1 MNPVHN
7 DRLMGQL
14 SELVKLKRYKVHE
27 KLVNH
32 PELYPGQPPLLFQLE
47 REDGQSQKKL
57 AEQLQRSPAT
67 VTVMLKRM
75 ETSGYVRREA
85 DPKDLRSLRVYLTD
99 QGRSA
104 LQELRI
110 VIQELEQQAQKDFTP
125 EESEIMSALAQRML
139 QNLRDFLLWTL
150 KRFLT
155 PYKSAAIIAPLLMV
169 LEVTM
174 DLLQP
179 KLMSSIVD
187 DGVLSG
193 NLSHIV
199 TTGLIMLLVA
209 LIGWVG
215 GAGCTLYSSKA
226 AVGYGTDLRQELFD
240 HIQTFSF
247 RNLDTF
253 QEGSLITRL
262 TSDITQMQTF
272 VQMLLRMFIRSPM
285 LIIGSIIMAFTISVK
300 LALILIAT
308 VPVLFIILFI
318 LIKASYPLFASVQSK
333 LDQVNAVLQE
343 NLAGIRVVKAFAR
356 ARLEKKRFK
365 QSNEDYTS
373 TALKAWRIVTLN
385 APVLSLM
392 LNATIVAVLW
402 FGGFQ
407 VVGGDIAAGDLI
419 AFINYV
425 TVVLSSLTSIG
436 MMMMS
441 FSRAKVSAARI
452 NEVLHTQPDIQS
464 GSDNSRIVQSLP
476 STRDHQRSSQPSPVV
491 SRTAGQVEF
500 RDVSFRYDGDHALSG
515 INLIARP
522 GEKVALIG
530 STGSGKTSL
539 VQLIPRLYDASQG
552 EVLVNGV
559 NVRNWD
565 LQDLRSRVSIVL
577 QESIL
582 FSGSI
587 RDNICFGRP
596 GATDAELRAA
606 AQAAA
611 ADDFIMKLKDGY
623 DTELGQRGVNLSG
636 GQKQRISIARALLMR
651 PEVLILD
658 DSTSAVDLRTEAS
671 IQKALQS
678 LMKDSTTFLIAQ
690 RISSVKDADCI
701 YVIDEGQIVASGTHD
716 DLMAHS
722 SHYQSIYYSQQRK
735 EDVQFG

>member
-1 MNPVHN
+1 M
-7 DRLMGQL
+7 
-14 SELVKLKRYKVHE
+14 
-27 KLVNH
+27 
-32 PELYPGQPPLLFQLE
+32 
-47 REDGQSQKKL
+47 
-57 AEQLQRSPAT
+57 
-67 VTVMLKRM
+67 
-75 ETSGYVRREA
+75 
-85 DPKDLRSLRVYLTD
+85 
-99 QGRSA
+99 
-104 LQELRI
+104 
-110 VIQELEQQAQKDFTP
+110 
-125 EESEIMSALAQRML
+125 
-139 QNLRDFLLWTL
+139 WTL

-155 PYKSAAIIAPLLMV
+155 PYKSAAIVAPLLMV

-187 DGVLSG
+187 DGVLAG
-193 NLSHIV
+193 NLPHII

-373 TALKAWRIVTLN
+373 TAVKAWRIVTLN

-464 GSDNSRIVQSLP
+464 GTDNSGNVQSSP
-476 STRDHQRSSQPSPVV
+476 STRDQSRKQTSSLPSH
-491 SRTAGQVEF
+491 TGGQVEF
-500 RDVSFRYDGDHALSG
+500 RDVSFRYDGDHALTD
-515 INLIARP
+515 INLKARP

-559 NVRNWD
+559 NVRHWD

-690 RISSVKDADCI
+690 RISSVKDSDCI
-701 YVIDEGQIVASGTHD
+701 YVIDEGQIVARGTHD

-722 SHYQSIYYSQQRK
+722 AHYQAIYFSQQRK

>member
-1 MNPVHN
+1 
-7 DRLMGQL
+7 
-14 SELVKLKRYKVHE
+14 
-27 KLVNH
+27 
-32 PELYPGQPPLLFQLE
+32 
-47 REDGQSQKKL
+47 
-57 AEQLQRSPAT
+57 
-67 VTVMLKRM
+67 
-75 ETSGYVRREA
+75 
-85 DPKDLRSLRVYLTD
+85 
-99 QGRSA
+99 
-104 LQELRI
+104 
-110 VIQELEQQAQKDFTP
+110 
-125 EESEIMSALAQRML
+125 
-139 QNLRDFLLWTL
+139 
-150 KRFLT
+150 
-155 PYKSAAIIAPLLMV
+155 
-169 LEVTM
+169 M

-179 KLMSSIVD
+179 KMMSSIVD
-187 DGVLSG
+187 DGVLAG
-193 NLSHIV
+193 DLPHIV
-199 TTGLIMLLVA
+199 RTGLFMLLFA

-215 GAGCTLYSSKA
+215 GAGCTLFSSKA
-226 AVGYGTDLRQELFD
+226 SVGYGTDLRQELFD

-285 LIIGSIIMAFTISVK
+285 LIIGSIIMAFTISIK
-300 LALILIAT
+300 LALILMMT
-308 VPVLFIILFI
+308 VPVLFVILYI
-318 LIKASYPLFASVQSK
+318 LISASYPLFASVQNK

-356 ARLEKKRFK
+356 AGTEKKRFN
-365 QSNEDYTS
+365 QSNEDYTG
-373 TALKAWRIVTLN
+373 TAVKAWRIVTLN

-441 FSRAKVSAARI
+441 YSRAKVSAARI
-452 NEVLHTQPDIQS
+452 NEVLHTEPDIKS
-464 GSDNSRIVQSLP
+464 GHEAESENAVPNQTIQVGSNAASRANRRP
-476 STRDHQRSSQPSPVV
+476 
-491 SRTAGQVEF
+491 GEVEF
-500 RDVSFRYDGDHALSG
+500 RDVSFRYDGEDALTG
-515 INLIARP
+515 VTLTARA
-522 GEKVALIG
+522 GEKVALLG

-539 VQLIPRLYDASQG
+539 VQLIPRLYDASIG
-552 EVLVNGV
+552 EVLVGGV

-565 LQDLRSRVSIVL
+565 LQLLRSRVSIVL

-587 RDNICFGRP
+587 RDNIGFGRP
-596 GATDAELRAA
+596 DATEAEIRAA

-611 ADDFIMKLKDGY
+611 ADEFIMNLKDGY

-651 PEVLILD
+651 PDVLILD

-671 IQKALQS
+671 IQRALHS
-678 LMKDSTTFLIAQ
+678 LMKESTTFLIAQ

-701 YVIDEGQIVASGTHD
+701 YVLDEGRIVASGTHD
-716 DLMAHS
+716 ELMANS
-722 SHYQSIYYSQQRK
+722 IHYQSIYDSQQRK

>member
-1 MNPVHN
+1 
-7 DRLMGQL
+7 
-14 SELVKLKRYKVHE
+14 
-27 KLVNH
+27 
-32 PELYPGQPPLLFQLE
+32 
-47 REDGQSQKKL
+47 
-57 AEQLQRSPAT
+57 
-67 VTVMLKRM
+67 
-75 ETSGYVRREA
+75 
-85 DPKDLRSLRVYLTD
+85 
-99 QGRSA
+99 
-104 LQELRI
+104 
-110 VIQELEQQAQKDFTP
+110 
-125 EESEIMSALAQRML
+125 
-139 QNLRDFLLWTL
+139 
-150 KRFLT
+150 
-155 PYKSAAIIAPLLMV
+155 
-169 LEVTM
+169 
-174 DLLQP
+174 
-179 KLMSSIVD
+179 
-187 DGVLSG
+187 
-193 NLSHIV
+193 
-199 TTGLIMLLVA
+199 
-209 LIGWVG
+209 
-215 GAGCTLYSSKA
+215 
-226 AVGYGTDLRQELFD
+226 
-240 HIQTFSF
+240 
-247 RNLDTF
+247 
-253 QEGSLITRL
+253 
-262 TSDITQMQTF
+262 
-272 VQMLLRMFIRSPM
+272 
-285 LIIGSIIMAFTISVK
+285 
-300 LALILIAT
+300 
-308 VPVLFIILFI
+308 
-318 LIKASYPLFASVQSK
+318 
-333 LDQVNAVLQE
+333 
-343 NLAGIRVVKAFAR
+343 
-356 ARLEKKRFK
+356 
-365 QSNEDYTS
+365 
-373 TALKAWRIVTLN
+373 
-385 APVLSLM
+385 M

-464 GSDNSRIVQSLP
+464 GTDNSGNVQSPP
-476 STRDHQRSSQPSPVV
+476 STRNQSRYLTSFLPSH
-491 SRTAGQVEF
+491 TGGQVEF
-500 RDVSFRYDGDHALSG
+500 RDVSFRYDGDHALTG
-515 INLIARP
+515 INLKARP

-678 LMKDSTTFLIAQ
+678 LMKDSTTF
-690 RISSVKDADCI
+690 
-701 YVIDEGQIVASGTHD
+701 
-716 DLMAHS
+716 
-722 SHYQSIYYSQQRK
+722 
-735 EDVQFG
+735 

>member
-1 MNPVHN
+1 M
-7 DRLMGQL
+7 
-14 SELVKLKRYKVHE
+14 
-27 KLVNH
+27 
-32 PELYPGQPPLLFQLE
+32 
-47 REDGQSQKKL
+47 
-57 AEQLQRSPAT
+57 
-67 VTVMLKRM
+67 
-75 ETSGYVRREA
+75 
-85 DPKDLRSLRVYLTD
+85 
-99 QGRSA
+99 
-104 LQELRI
+104 
-110 VIQELEQQAQKDFTP
+110 
-125 EESEIMSALAQRML
+125 
-139 QNLRDFLLWTL
+139 WTL

-155 PYKSAAIIAPLLMV
+155 PYKSAAILAPLLMV
-169 LEVTM
+169 LEVAM

-187 DGVLSG
+187 DGVLAG
-193 NLSHIV
+193 DLPHIV
-199 TTGLIMLLVA
+199 RTGLFMLLFA

-215 GAGCTLYSSKA
+215 GAGCTLFSSKA
-226 AVGYGTDLRQELFD
+226 SVGYGTDLRQELFD

-285 LIIGSIIMAFTISVK
+285 LIIGSIIMAFTISIK
-300 LALILIAT
+300 LALILMMT
-308 VPVLFIILFI
+308 VPVLFVILYI
-318 LIKASYPLFASVQSK
+318 LITASYPLFASVQNK

-343 NLAGIRVVKAFAR
+343 NLAGIRVVNAFAR
-356 ARLEKKRFK
+356 AGTEKKRFN
-365 QSNEDYTS
+365 QSNEDYTG
-373 TALKAWRIVTLN
+373 TAVKAWRIVTLN

-441 FSRAKVSAARI
+441 YSRAKVSAARI
-452 NEVLHTQPDIQS
+452 NEVLHTEPDIQS
-464 GSDNSRIVQSLP
+464 GQEAQSENALLNLATQVGSNPASRG
-476 STRDHQRSSQPSPVV
+476 TRRP
-491 SRTAGQVEF
+491 GEVEF
-500 RDVSFRYDGDHALSG
+500 RDVSFRYDGEDALTG
-515 INLIARP
+515 VNLTARA
-522 GEKVALIG
+522 GEKVALLG

-539 VQLIPRLYDASQG
+539 VQLIPRLYDASLG
-552 EVLVNGV
+552 EVLVGGV

-565 LQDLRSRVSIVL
+565 LQLLRSRVSIVL

-587 RDNICFGRP
+587 RDNISFGRP
-596 GATDAELRAA
+596 DATDAEIRAA

-611 ADDFIMKLKDGY
+611 ADEFIMNLKDGY

-651 PEVLILD
+651 PDVLILD

-671 IQKALQS
+671 IQRALHS

-701 YVIDEGQIVASGTHD
+701 YVLDEGRIVASGTHD
-716 DLMAHS
+716 ELMANS
-722 SHYQSIYYSQQRK
+722 THYQSIYDSQQRK

>member
-1 MNPVHN
+1 
-7 DRLMGQL
+7 
-14 SELVKLKRYKVHE
+14 
-27 KLVNH
+27 
-32 PELYPGQPPLLFQLE
+32 
-47 REDGQSQKKL
+47 
-57 AEQLQRSPAT
+57 
-67 VTVMLKRM
+67 
-75 ETSGYVRREA
+75 
-85 DPKDLRSLRVYLTD
+85 
-99 QGRSA
+99 
-104 LQELRI
+104 
-110 VIQELEQQAQKDFTP
+110 
-125 EESEIMSALAQRML
+125 
-139 QNLRDFLLWTL
+139 
-150 KRFLT
+150 
-155 PYKSAAIIAPLLMV
+155 
-169 LEVTM
+169 M

-187 DGVLSG
+187 DGVLAR
-193 NLSHIV
+193 NLPHIV

-373 TALKAWRIVTLN
+373 TAVKAWRIVTLN

-464 GSDNSRIVQSLP
+464 GTDNSGKVQSLSSIRDQNSYQSSPLP
-476 STRDHQRSSQPSPVV
+476 SHTG
-491 SRTAGQVEF
+491 GQVEF
-500 RDVSFRYDGDHALSG
+500 RDVSFRYDGEHALTG

-596 GATDAELRAA
+596 GATVAELRAA

-701 YVIDEGQIVASGTHD
+701 YVIDEGQIVARGTHD

>member
-1 MNPVHN
+1 M
-7 DRLMGQL
+7 
-14 SELVKLKRYKVHE
+14 
-27 KLVNH
+27 
-32 PELYPGQPPLLFQLE
+32 
-47 REDGQSQKKL
+47 
-57 AEQLQRSPAT
+57 
-67 VTVMLKRM
+67 
-75 ETSGYVRREA
+75 
-85 DPKDLRSLRVYLTD
+85 
-99 QGRSA
+99 
-104 LQELRI
+104 
-110 VIQELEQQAQKDFTP
+110 
-125 EESEIMSALAQRML
+125 
-139 QNLRDFLLWTL
+139 WTL

-155 PYKSAAIIAPLLMV
+155 PYKTAAILAPLLMV
-169 LEVTM
+169 LEVAM

-187 DGVLSG
+187 DGVLAG
-193 NLSHIV
+193 DLSHIV
-199 TTGLIMLLVA
+199 RTGLFMLLFA

-215 GAGCTLYSSKA
+215 GAGCTLFSSKA
-226 AVGYGTDLRQELFD
+226 SVGYGTDLRQELFD

-285 LIIGSIIMAFTISVK
+285 LIIGSIIMAFTISIK
-300 LALILIAT
+300 LALILLMT
-308 VPVLFIILFI
+308 VPVLFVILYI
-318 LIKASYPLFASVQSK
+318 LISASYPLFASVQNK
-333 LDQVNAVLQE
+333 LDKVNAVLQE
-343 NLAGIRVVKAFAR
+343 NLAGMRVVKAFAR
-356 ARLEKKRFK
+356 ASMEKKRFN
-365 QSNEDYTS
+365 QSNEDYTG
-373 TALKAWRIVTLN
+373 TAVKAWRIVTLN

-441 FSRAKVSAARI
+441 YSRAKVSAARI
-452 NEVLHTQPDIQS
+452 NEVLHTEPDIQS
-464 GSDNSRIVQSLP
+464 GKEILHEKVQLNQVDSIHP
-476 STRDHQRSSQPSPVV
+476 NPASMPANIT
-491 SRTAGQVEF
+491 GEVEF
-500 RDVSFRYDGDHALSG
+500 RDVYFRYDGEDALTG
-515 INLIARP
+515 ITLTARA
-522 GEKVALIG
+522 GEKVALLG

-539 VQLIPRLYDASQG
+539 VQLIPRLYDASLG

-565 LQDLRSRVSIVL
+565 LQLLRSRVSIVL

-587 RDNICFGRP
+587 RDNIGFGRP
-596 GATDAELRAA
+596 NATDAEIRAA

-611 ADDFIMKLKDGY
+611 ADEFIMNLKDGY

-671 IQKALQS
+671 IQKALHS

-701 YVIDEGQIVASGTHD
+701 YVLDEGKIVASGTHD
-716 DLMAHS
+716 ELMANS
-722 SHYQSIYYSQQRK
+722 THYQSIYYSQQRK

>member
-1 MNPVHN
+1 
-7 DRLMGQL
+7 
-14 SELVKLKRYKVHE
+14 
-27 KLVNH
+27 
-32 PELYPGQPPLLFQLE
+32 
-47 REDGQSQKKL
+47 
-57 AEQLQRSPAT
+57 
-67 VTVMLKRM
+67 
-75 ETSGYVRREA
+75 
-85 DPKDLRSLRVYLTD
+85 
-99 QGRSA
+99 
-104 LQELRI
+104 
-110 VIQELEQQAQKDFTP
+110 
-125 EESEIMSALAQRML
+125 
-139 QNLRDFLLWTL
+139 
-150 KRFLT
+150 
-155 PYKSAAIIAPLLMV
+155 
-169 LEVTM
+169 M

-187 DGVLSG
+187 DGVLAG
-193 NLSHIV
+193 NLSHII

-365 QSNEDYTS
+365 QSNEDYTT
-373 TALKAWRIVTLN
+373 TAVKAWRIVTLN

-464 GSDNSRIVQSLP
+464 GTDNSGNVQSP
-476 STRDHQRSSQPSPVV
+476 PTTRDQSQYQTSSLS
-491 SRTAGQVEF
+491 SRTDGQVEF
-500 RDVSFRYDGDHALSG
+500 RDVSFRYDGDHALTG

-611 ADDFIMKLKDGY
+611 ADDFIMKLEDGY

-636 GQKQRISIARALLMR
+636 GQKQRISIARALLMQ

-701 YVIDEGQIVASGTHD
+701 YVIDEGQIVARGTHD

-722 SHYQSIYYSQQRK
+722 SHYQAIYYSQQRK

>member
-1 MNPVHN
+1 M
-7 DRLMGQL
+7 
-14 SELVKLKRYKVHE
+14 
-27 KLVNH
+27 
-32 PELYPGQPPLLFQLE
+32 
-47 REDGQSQKKL
+47 
-57 AEQLQRSPAT
+57 
-67 VTVMLKRM
+67 
-75 ETSGYVRREA
+75 
-85 DPKDLRSLRVYLTD
+85 
-99 QGRSA
+99 
-104 LQELRI
+104 
-110 VIQELEQQAQKDFTP
+110 
-125 EESEIMSALAQRML
+125 
-139 QNLRDFLLWTL
+139 WTL

-155 PYKSAAIIAPLLMV
+155 PYKSAAILAPLLMV
-169 LEVTM
+169 LEVAM

-187 DGVLSG
+187 DGVLAG
-193 NLSHIV
+193 DLPHIV
-199 TTGLIMLLVA
+199 RTGLFMLLFA

-215 GAGCTLYSSKA
+215 GAGCTLFSSKA
-226 AVGYGTDLRQELFD
+226 SVGYGTDLRQELFD

-285 LIIGSIIMAFTISVK
+285 LIIGSIIMAFTISIK
-300 LALILIAT
+300 LALILMMT
-308 VPVLFIILFI
+308 VPVLFVILYI
-318 LIKASYPLFASVQSK
+318 LISASYPLFASVQNK

-356 ARLEKKRFK
+356 AGTEKKRFN
-365 QSNEDYTS
+365 QSNEDYTG
-373 TALKAWRIVTLN
+373 TAVKAWRIVTLN

-441 FSRAKVSAARI
+441 YSRAKVSAARI
-452 NEVLHTQPDIQS
+452 NEVLHTEPDIQS
-464 GSDNSRIVQSLP
+464 GHEAHRENALQNQAIQVGSNPASRV
-476 STRDHQRSSQPSPVV
+476 TRRP
-491 SRTAGQVEF
+491 GEVEF
-500 RDVSFRYDGDHALSG
+500 RDVSFRYDGEDALTG
-515 INLIARP
+515 VNLTARA
-522 GEKVALIG
+522 GEKVALLG

-539 VQLIPRLYDASQG
+539 VQLIPRLYDASLG
-552 EVLVNGV
+552 EVLVGGV

-565 LQDLRSRVSIVL
+565 LQLLRSKVSIVL

-587 RDNICFGRP
+587 RDNIGFGRP
-596 GATDAELRAA
+596 DATDAEIRAA

-611 ADDFIMKLKDGY
+611 ADEFIMNLKDGY

-651 PEVLILD
+651 PDVLILD

-671 IQKALQS
+671 IQRALHS

-701 YVIDEGQIVASGTHD
+701 YVLDEGRIVASGTHD
-716 DLMAHS
+716 ELMANS
-722 SHYQSIYYSQQRK
+722 THYQSIYDSQQRK

>member
-1 MNPVHN
+1 
-7 DRLMGQL
+7 
-14 SELVKLKRYKVHE
+14 
-27 KLVNH
+27 
-32 PELYPGQPPLLFQLE
+32 
-47 REDGQSQKKL
+47 
-57 AEQLQRSPAT
+57 
-67 VTVMLKRM
+67 
-75 ETSGYVRREA
+75 
-85 DPKDLRSLRVYLTD
+85 
-99 QGRSA
+99 
-104 LQELRI
+104 
-110 VIQELEQQAQKDFTP
+110 
-125 EESEIMSALAQRML
+125 
-139 QNLRDFLLWTL
+139 
-150 KRFLT
+150 
-155 PYKSAAIIAPLLMV
+155 
-169 LEVTM
+169 M

-187 DGVLSG
+187 DGVLAG
-193 NLSHIV
+193 DLPHIV
-199 TTGLIMLLVA
+199 RTGLFMLLFA

-215 GAGCTLYSSKA
+215 GAGCTLFSSKA
-226 AVGYGTDLRQELFD
+226 SVGYGTDLRQELFD

-285 LIIGSIIMAFTISVK
+285 LIIGSIIMAFTISIK
-300 LALILIAT
+300 LALILMMT
-308 VPVLFIILFI
+308 VPVLFVILYI
-318 LIKASYPLFASVQSK
+318 LISASYPLFASVQNK

-356 ARLEKKRFK
+356 AGTEKKRFN
-365 QSNEDYTS
+365 QSNEDYTG
-373 TALKAWRIVTLN
+373 TAVKAWRIVTLN

-441 FSRAKVSAARI
+441 YSRAKVSAARI
-452 NEVLHTQPDIQS
+452 NEVLHTEPDIQS
-464 GSDNSRIVQSLP
+464 GHEAHRENALQNQAIQVGSNPASRV
-476 STRDHQRSSQPSPVV
+476 TRRP
-491 SRTAGQVEF
+491 GEVEF
-500 RDVSFRYDGDHALSG
+500 RDVSFRYDGEDALTG
-515 INLIARP
+515 VNLTARA
-522 GEKVALIG
+522 GEKVALLG

-539 VQLIPRLYDASQG
+539 VQLIPRLYDASVG
-552 EVLVNGV
+552 EVLVGGV

-565 LQDLRSRVSIVL
+565 LQLLRSKVSIVL

-587 RDNICFGRP
+587 RDNIGFGRP
-596 GATDAELRAA
+596 DATDAEIRAA

-611 ADDFIMKLKDGY
+611 ADEFITNLKDGY

-651 PEVLILD
+651 PDVLILD

-671 IQKALQS
+671 IQRALHS

-701 YVIDEGQIVASGTHD
+701 YVLDEGRIVASGTHD
-716 DLMAHS
+716 ELMANS
-722 SHYQSIYYSQQRK
+722 THYQSIYDSQQRK

>member
-1 MNPVHN
+1 M
-7 DRLMGQL
+7 
-14 SELVKLKRYKVHE
+14 
-27 KLVNH
+27 
-32 PELYPGQPPLLFQLE
+32 
-47 REDGQSQKKL
+47 
-57 AEQLQRSPAT
+57 
-67 VTVMLKRM
+67 
-75 ETSGYVRREA
+75 
-85 DPKDLRSLRVYLTD
+85 
-99 QGRSA
+99 
-104 LQELRI
+104 
-110 VIQELEQQAQKDFTP
+110 
-125 EESEIMSALAQRML
+125 
-139 QNLRDFLLWTL
+139 WTL

-187 DGVLSG
+187 DGVLAG

-285 LIIGSIIMAFTISVK
+285 LIIGSIIMAFTISVN

-476 STRDHQRSSQPSPVV
+476 STRDHQRSSRPSPVV

-701 YVIDEGQIVASGTHD
+701 YVIDEGQIVARGTHD

>member
-1 MNPVHN
+1 
-7 DRLMGQL
+7 
-14 SELVKLKRYKVHE
+14 
-27 KLVNH
+27 
-32 PELYPGQPPLLFQLE
+32 
-47 REDGQSQKKL
+47 
-57 AEQLQRSPAT
+57 
-67 VTVMLKRM
+67 
-75 ETSGYVRREA
+75 
-85 DPKDLRSLRVYLTD
+85 
-99 QGRSA
+99 
-104 LQELRI
+104 
-110 VIQELEQQAQKDFTP
+110 
-125 EESEIMSALAQRML
+125 
-139 QNLRDFLLWTL
+139 
-150 KRFLT
+150 
-155 PYKSAAIIAPLLMV
+155 
-169 LEVTM
+169 M

-187 DGVLSG
+187 DGVLAG
-193 NLSHIV
+193 NLPHIV

-272 VQMLLRMFIRSPM
+272 VQMLLRIFIRSPM

-365 QSNEDYTS
+365 QSNEEYTT
-373 TALKAWRIVTLN
+373 TAVKAWRIVTLN

-436 MMMMS
+436 MMMMG

-452 NEVLHTQPDIQS
+452 NEVLHTQPGIQS
-464 GSDNSRIVQSLP
+464 GTGNSGNVQSP
-476 STRDHQRSSQPSPVV
+476 PTTCDQNSYQPSPLP
-491 SRTAGQVEF
+491 SRASGQVEF
-500 RDVSFRYDGDHALSG
+500 RDVSFRYDGDHTLTG
-515 INLIARP
+515 INLMARP

-539 VQLIPRLYDASQG
+539 VQLIPRLYDASDG

-559 NVRNWD
+559 NVRHWD

-587 RDNICFGRP
+587 RDNICFGRT

-701 YVIDEGQIVASGTHD
+701 YVIDEGQIVARGTHD

-722 SHYQSIYYSQQRK
+722 SHYQAIYYSQQRK

>member
-1 MNPVHN
+1 M
-7 DRLMGQL
+7 
-14 SELVKLKRYKVHE
+14 
-27 KLVNH
+27 
-32 PELYPGQPPLLFQLE
+32 
-47 REDGQSQKKL
+47 
-57 AEQLQRSPAT
+57 
-67 VTVMLKRM
+67 
-75 ETSGYVRREA
+75 
-85 DPKDLRSLRVYLTD
+85 
-99 QGRSA
+99 
-104 LQELRI
+104 
-110 VIQELEQQAQKDFTP
+110 
-125 EESEIMSALAQRML
+125 
-139 QNLRDFLLWTL
+139 WTL

-155 PYKSAAIIAPLLMV
+155 PYKSAAIVAPLLMV

-187 DGVLSG
+187 DGVLAG
-193 NLSHIV
+193 NLPHIV

-365 QSNEDYTS
+365 QSNEDYTT
-373 TALKAWRIVTLN
+373 TAVKAWRIVTLN

-464 GSDNSRIVQSLP
+464 GTDNSGNVQSLP
-476 STRDHQRSSQPSPVV
+476 STRDQSLYQPSSLS
-491 SRTAGQVEF
+491 SRTGGQVEF
-500 RDVSFRYDGDHALSG
+500 RDVSFRYDGDHALTG
-515 INLIARP
+515 INLKARP

-559 NVRNWD
+559 NVRHWD

-596 GATDAELRAA
+596 GATNAELRAA

-678 LMKDSTTFLIAQ
+678 LMKDSTTF
-690 RISSVKDADCI
+690 
-701 YVIDEGQIVASGTHD
+701 
-716 DLMAHS
+716 
-722 SHYQSIYYSQQRK
+722 
-735 EDVQFG
+735 

>member
-1 MNPVHN
+1 
-7 DRLMGQL
+7 
-14 SELVKLKRYKVHE
+14 
-27 KLVNH
+27 
-32 PELYPGQPPLLFQLE
+32 
-47 REDGQSQKKL
+47 
-57 AEQLQRSPAT
+57 
-67 VTVMLKRM
+67 
-75 ETSGYVRREA
+75 
-85 DPKDLRSLRVYLTD
+85 
-99 QGRSA
+99 
-104 LQELRI
+104 
-110 VIQELEQQAQKDFTP
+110 
-125 EESEIMSALAQRML
+125 
-139 QNLRDFLLWTL
+139 
-150 KRFLT
+150 
-155 PYKSAAIIAPLLMV
+155 
-169 LEVTM
+169 M

-187 DGVLSG
+187 DGVLAG

-199 TTGLIMLLVA
+199 TTGLFMLLFA

-215 GAGCTLYSSKA
+215 GAGCTLFSSKA

-240 HIQTFSF
+240 HIQKFSF

-300 LALILIAT
+300 LALILMLS
-308 VPVLFIILFI
+308 VPILFIILYI
-318 LIKASYPLFASVQSK
+318 LISASYPLFASVQNK
-333 LDQVNAVLQE
+333 LDKVNAVLQE

-356 ARLEKKRFK
+356 ARQEKKRF
-365 QSNEDYTS
+365 QQANGDYTH
-373 TALKAWRIVTLN
+373 TAVKAWRIVSLN

-464 GSDNSRIVQSLP
+464 GREVSGIK
-476 STRDHQRSSQPSPVV
+476 QPSQDV
-491 SRTAGQVEF
+491 SKHLPIHWSSSTAGQVEF
-500 RDVSFRYDGDHALSG
+500 RDVYFRYDGEHTLSG
-515 INLIARP
+515 ITLTARP
-522 GEKVALIG
+522 GEKVALLG

-559 NVRNWD
+559 NVRHWD

-587 RDNICFGRP
+587 RDNLCFGRP
-596 GATDAELRAA
+596 DATEAELRAA

-611 ADDFIMKLKDGY
+611 ADDFIMNLKDGY

-636 GQKQRISIARALLMR
+636 GQKQRISIARALLMQ

-671 IQKALQS
+671 IQKALHS

-701 YVIDEGQIVASGTHD
+701 YVLDEGEIVASGTHEH
-716 DLMAHS
+716 LMAHS

>member
-1 MNPVHN
+1 M
-7 DRLMGQL
+7 
-14 SELVKLKRYKVHE
+14 
-27 KLVNH
+27 
-32 PELYPGQPPLLFQLE
+32 
-47 REDGQSQKKL
+47 
-57 AEQLQRSPAT
+57 
-67 VTVMLKRM
+67 
-75 ETSGYVRREA
+75 
-85 DPKDLRSLRVYLTD
+85 
-99 QGRSA
+99 
-104 LQELRI
+104 
-110 VIQELEQQAQKDFTP
+110 
-125 EESEIMSALAQRML
+125 
-139 QNLRDFLLWTL
+139 WTL

-155 PYKSAAIIAPLLMV
+155 PYKSAAILAPLLMV
-169 LEVTM
+169 LEVAM

-187 DGVLSG
+187 DGVLAG
-193 NLSHIV
+193 DLPHIV
-199 TTGLIMLLVA
+199 RTGLFMLLFA
-209 LIGWVG
+209 LIGWIG
-215 GAGCTLYSSKA
+215 GAGCTLFSSKA
-226 AVGYGTDLRQELFD
+226 SVGYGTDLRQELFD

-285 LIIGSIIMAFTISVK
+285 LIIGSIIMAFTISIK
-300 LALILIAT
+300 LALILMMT
-308 VPVLFIILFI
+308 VPVLFVILYI
-318 LIKASYPLFASVQSK
+318 LISASYPLFASVQNK

-356 ARLEKKRFK
+356 AGTEKKRFN
-365 QSNEDYTS
+365 QSNEDYTG
-373 TALKAWRIVTLN
+373 TAVKAWRIVTLN

-441 FSRAKVSAARI
+441 YSRAKVSAARI
-452 NEVLHTQPDIQS
+452 NEVLHTEPDIQS
-464 GSDNSRIVQSLP
+464 GHEAQRGNALPYQAIQVGSNPASRATGRP
-476 STRDHQRSSQPSPVV
+476 
-491 SRTAGQVEF
+491 GEVEF
-500 RDVSFRYDGDHALSG
+500 RDVSFRYNGEDALTG
-515 INLIARP
+515 VNLTARA
-522 GEKVALIG
+522 GEKVALLG

-539 VQLIPRLYDASQG
+539 VQLIPRLYDASLG
-552 EVLVNGV
+552 EVLVGGV

-565 LQDLRSRVSIVL
+565 LQLLRSRVSIVL

-587 RDNICFGRP
+587 RDNIGFGRP
-596 GATDAELRAA
+596 DATDAEIRAA
-606 AQAAA
+606 ARAAA
-611 ADDFIMKLKDGY
+611 ADEFIMNLKDGY

-651 PEVLILD
+651 PDVLILD

-671 IQKALQS
+671 IQRALHS

-701 YVIDEGQIVASGTHD
+701 YVLDEGRIVASGTHD
-716 DLMAHS
+716 ELMANS
-722 SHYQSIYYSQQRK
+722 THYQSIYDSQQRK

>member
-1 MNPVHN
+1 M
-7 DRLMGQL
+7 
-14 SELVKLKRYKVHE
+14 
-27 KLVNH
+27 
-32 PELYPGQPPLLFQLE
+32 
-47 REDGQSQKKL
+47 
-57 AEQLQRSPAT
+57 
-67 VTVMLKRM
+67 
-75 ETSGYVRREA
+75 
-85 DPKDLRSLRVYLTD
+85 
-99 QGRSA
+99 
-104 LQELRI
+104 
-110 VIQELEQQAQKDFTP
+110 
-125 EESEIMSALAQRML
+125 
-139 QNLRDFLLWTL
+139 WTL

-155 PYKSAAIIAPLLMV
+155 PYKSAAILAPLLMV
-169 LEVTM
+169 LEVAM

-187 DGVLSG
+187 DGVLAG

-199 TTGLIMLLVA
+199 TTGLFMLLFA

-215 GAGCTLYSSKA
+215 GAGCTLFSSKA
-226 AVGYGTDLRQELFD
+226 AVGYGTDLRQELFG
-240 HIQTFSF
+240 HIQKFSF

-300 LALILIAT
+300 LALILMLS
-308 VPVLFIILFI
+308 VPILFIILYI
-318 LIKASYPLFASVQSK
+318 LISASYPLFASVQNK
-333 LDQVNAVLQE
+333 LDKVNAVLQE

-356 ARLEKKRFK
+356 ARQEKKRF
-365 QSNEDYTS
+365 QQANGDYTH
-373 TALKAWRIVTLN
+373 TAVKAWRIVSLN

-464 GSDNSRIVQSLP
+464 GHEVSGIK
-476 STRDHQRSSQPSPVV
+476 QPSQDV
-491 SRTAGQVEF
+491 SKHLPIHWLSSTAGQVEF
-500 RDVSFRYDGDHALSG
+500 RDVYFRHDGEHTLSG
-515 INLIARP
+515 ITLTARP
-522 GEKVALIG
+522 GEKVALLG

-596 GATDAELRAA
+596 DATEAELRAA

-636 GQKQRISIARALLMR
+636 GQKQRISIARALLMQ

-658 DSTSAVDLRTEAS
+658 DSTSAVDLRTETS
-671 IQKALQS
+671 IQKALHS

-701 YVIDEGQIVASGTHD
+701 YVLDEGEIVASGTHEH
-716 DLMAHS
+716 LMAHS

>member
-1 MNPVHN
+1 
-7 DRLMGQL
+7 
-14 SELVKLKRYKVHE
+14 
-27 KLVNH
+27 
-32 PELYPGQPPLLFQLE
+32 
-47 REDGQSQKKL
+47 
-57 AEQLQRSPAT
+57 
-67 VTVMLKRM
+67 
-75 ETSGYVRREA
+75 
-85 DPKDLRSLRVYLTD
+85 
-99 QGRSA
+99 
-104 LQELRI
+104 
-110 VIQELEQQAQKDFTP
+110 
-125 EESEIMSALAQRML
+125 
-139 QNLRDFLLWTL
+139 
-150 KRFLT
+150 
-155 PYKSAAIIAPLLMV
+155 
-169 LEVTM
+169 M

-187 DGVLSG
+187 DGVLAG

-285 LIIGSIIMAFTISVK
+285 LIIGSIIMAFTISLK

-365 QSNEDYTS
+365 QSNEDYTT
-373 TALKAWRIVTLN
+373 TAVKAWRIVTLN

-464 GSDNSRIVQSLP
+464 GSDNSRNVQSPP
-476 STRDHQRSSQPSPVV
+476 STRDHQNSYQPSPVV

-500 RDVSFRYDGDHALSG
+500 RDVAFRYDGDHALSG

-701 YVIDEGQIVASGTHD
+701 YVIDEGQIVARGTHD
-716 DLMAHS
+716 DLMTHS

>member
-1 MNPVHN
+1 
-7 DRLMGQL
+7 
-14 SELVKLKRYKVHE
+14 
-27 KLVNH
+27 
-32 PELYPGQPPLLFQLE
+32 
-47 REDGQSQKKL
+47 
-57 AEQLQRSPAT
+57 
-67 VTVMLKRM
+67 
-75 ETSGYVRREA
+75 
-85 DPKDLRSLRVYLTD
+85 
-99 QGRSA
+99 
-104 LQELRI
+104 
-110 VIQELEQQAQKDFTP
+110 
-125 EESEIMSALAQRML
+125 
-139 QNLRDFLLWTL
+139 
-150 KRFLT
+150 
-155 PYKSAAIIAPLLMV
+155 
-169 LEVTM
+169 M

-187 DGVLSG
+187 DGVLAG
-193 NLSHIV
+193 NLPHIV
-199 TTGLIMLLVA
+199 TIGLIMLLVA

-365 QSNEDYTS
+365 QSNEDYTT
-373 TALKAWRIVTLN
+373 TAVKAWRIVTLN

-441 FSRAKVSAARI
+441 FSRAKVSATRI

-464 GSDNSRIVQSLP
+464 GTDNSGNVQSSP
-476 STRDHQRSSQPSPVV
+476 STRDQSRNQTSSLPSH
-491 SRTAGQVEF
+491 TGGQVEF
-500 RDVSFRYDGDHALSG
+500 RDVSFRYDGDHALTD
-515 INLIARP
+515 INLKARP

-559 NVRNWD
+559 NVRHWD

-636 GQKQRISIARALLMR
+636 GQKQRISIARALIMR

-701 YVIDEGQIVASGTHD
+701 YVIDEGQIVARGTHD
-716 DLMAHS
+716 DLIAHS
-722 SHYQSIYYSQQRK
+722 SHYQAIYFSQQRK

>member
-1 MNPVHN
+1 M
-7 DRLMGQL
+7 
-14 SELVKLKRYKVHE
+14 
-27 KLVNH
+27 
-32 PELYPGQPPLLFQLE
+32 
-47 REDGQSQKKL
+47 
-57 AEQLQRSPAT
+57 
-67 VTVMLKRM
+67 
-75 ETSGYVRREA
+75 
-85 DPKDLRSLRVYLTD
+85 
-99 QGRSA
+99 
-104 LQELRI
+104 
-110 VIQELEQQAQKDFTP
+110 
-125 EESEIMSALAQRML
+125 
-139 QNLRDFLLWTL
+139 WTL

-187 DGVLSG
+187 DGVLAG
-193 NLSHIV
+193 NLSHII

-365 QSNEDYTS
+365 QSNEDYTT
-373 TALKAWRIVTLN
+373 TAVKAWRIVTLN

-464 GSDNSRIVQSLP
+464 GTDNSGNVQSP
-476 STRDHQRSSQPSPVV
+476 PTTRDQSQYQTSSLS
-491 SRTAGQVEF
+491 SRTDGQVEF
-500 RDVSFRYDGDHALSG
+500 RDVSFRYDGDHALTG
-515 INLIARP
+515 INLKARP

-559 NVRNWD
+559 NVRHWD

-636 GQKQRISIARALLMR
+636 GQKQRISIARALLMQ

-701 YVIDEGQIVASGTHD
+701 YVIDEGQIVARGTHD

-722 SHYQSIYYSQQRK
+722 SHYQAIYYSQQRK

>member
-1 MNPVHN
+1 
-7 DRLMGQL
+7 
-14 SELVKLKRYKVHE
+14 
-27 KLVNH
+27 
-32 PELYPGQPPLLFQLE
+32 
-47 REDGQSQKKL
+47 
-57 AEQLQRSPAT
+57 
-67 VTVMLKRM
+67 
-75 ETSGYVRREA
+75 
-85 DPKDLRSLRVYLTD
+85 
-99 QGRSA
+99 
-104 LQELRI
+104 
-110 VIQELEQQAQKDFTP
+110 
-125 EESEIMSALAQRML
+125 
-139 QNLRDFLLWTL
+139 
-150 KRFLT
+150 
-155 PYKSAAIIAPLLMV
+155 
-169 LEVTM
+169 M

-187 DGVLSG
+187 DGVLAG
-193 NLSHIV
+193 NLPHIA

-356 ARLEKKRFK
+356 ARMEKKRFK
-365 QSNEDYTS
+365 QSNEDYTT
-373 TALKAWRIVTLN
+373 TAVKAWRIVTLN

-464 GSDNSRIVQSLP
+464 GTDNSGNVQSSP
-476 STRDHQRSSQPSPVV
+476 STRDQSRYQTSSLS
-491 SRTAGQVEF
+491 SRTGGQVEF
-500 RDVSFRYDGDHALSG
+500 RDVSFRYDGDHALTG
-515 INLIARP
+515 INLRALP

-559 NVRNWD
+559 NVRHWD
-565 LQDLRSRVSIVL
+565 LHDLRSRVSIVL

-596 GATDAELRAA
+596 NATDAELRAA

-678 LMKDSTTFLIAQ
+678 LMQDNTTFLIAQ

-701 YVIDEGQIVASGTHD
+701 YVIDEGQIVARGTHD

>member
-1 MNPVHN
+1 
-7 DRLMGQL
+7 
-14 SELVKLKRYKVHE
+14 
-27 KLVNH
+27 
-32 PELYPGQPPLLFQLE
+32 
-47 REDGQSQKKL
+47 
-57 AEQLQRSPAT
+57 
-67 VTVMLKRM
+67 
-75 ETSGYVRREA
+75 
-85 DPKDLRSLRVYLTD
+85 
-99 QGRSA
+99 
-104 LQELRI
+104 
-110 VIQELEQQAQKDFTP
+110 
-125 EESEIMSALAQRML
+125 
-139 QNLRDFLLWTL
+139 
-150 KRFLT
+150 
-155 PYKSAAIIAPLLMV
+155 
-169 LEVTM
+169 M

-187 DGVLSG
+187 DGVLAG
-193 NLSHIV
+193 DLSHIIR
-199 TTGLIMLLVA
+199 TGLFMLLFA

-215 GAGCTLYSSKA
+215 GAGCTLFSSKA

-253 QEGSLITRL
+253 REGSLITRL

-285 LIIGSIIMAFTISVK
+285 LIIGSVIMAFTISVK
-300 LALILIAT
+300 LAFILILT
-308 VPVLFIILFI
+308 MPVLFILLYV
-318 LIKASYPLFASVQSK
+318 LIRASYPLFASVQDK
-333 LDQVNAVLQE
+333 LDKVNAVLQE

-356 ARLEKKRFK
+356 ANLERSRFK
-365 QSNEDYTS
+365 QSNQDYTE
-373 TALKAWRIVTLN
+373 TAVKAWRIVTLN

-402 FGGFQ
+402 FGGYQ
-407 VVGGDIAAGDLI
+407 VVGGSIAAGDLI

-464 GSDNSRIVQSLP
+464 GKSIVSEGTTL
-476 STRDHQRSSQPSPVV
+476 SHMNRRSS
-491 SRTAGQVEF
+491 GQVEF
-500 RDVSFRYDGDHALSG
+500 RDVSFRYDGEPALTG
-515 INLIARP
+515 ITFTAKAA
-522 GEKVALIG
+522 EKVALLG

-552 EVLVNGV
+552 EVLVNGM
-559 NVRNWD
+559 NVKQWD
-565 LQDLRSRVSIVL
+565 LHDLRSRVSIVL

-587 RDNICFGRP
+587 RDNIGYGKP
-596 GATDAELRAA
+596 HATEEEIRQA

-611 ADDFIMKLKDGY
+611 AHEFIMNLKDGY

-636 GQKQRISIARALLMR
+636 GQKQRISIARALLMQ

-671 IQKALQS
+671 IQKALHT
-678 LMKDSTTFLIAQ
+678 LMKDSTTILIAQ
-690 RISSVKDADCI
+690 RISSVQDADCI
-701 YVIDEGQIVASGTHD
+701 YVLEEGRIVASGTHD
-716 DLMAHS
+716 QLMAYS
-722 SHYQSIYYSQQRK
+722 PLYQSIYDSQQRK

>member
-1 MNPVHN
+1 MW
-7 DRLMGQL
+7 
-14 SELVKLKRYKVHE
+14 S
-27 KLVNH
+27 
-32 PELYPGQPPLLFQLE
+32 
-47 REDGQSQKKL
+47 
-57 AEQLQRSPAT
+57 
-67 VTVMLKRM
+67 
-75 ETSGYVRREA
+75 
-85 DPKDLRSLRVYLTD
+85 
-99 QGRSA
+99 
-104 LQELRI
+104 
-110 VIQELEQQAQKDFTP
+110 
-125 EESEIMSALAQRML
+125 
-139 QNLRDFLLWTL
+139 L

-155 PYKSAAIIAPLLMV
+155 PYKSAAILAPLLMV
-169 LEVTM
+169 LEVAM

-187 DGVLSG
+187 DGVLAG
-193 NLSHIV
+193 DLSHIIR
-199 TTGLIMLLVA
+199 TGLFMLLFA

-215 GAGCTLYSSKA
+215 GAGCTLFSSKA

-253 QEGSLITRL
+253 REGSLITRL

-285 LIIGSIIMAFTISVK
+285 LIIGSVIMAFTISVK
-300 LALILIAT
+300 LAFILILT
-308 VPVLFIILFI
+308 MPVLFILLYV
-318 LIKASYPLFASVQSK
+318 LIRASYPLFASVQDK
-333 LDQVNAVLQE
+333 LDKVNAVLQE

-356 ARLEKKRFK
+356 ANLERSRFK
-365 QSNEDYTS
+365 QSNQDYTE
-373 TALKAWRIVTLN
+373 TAVKAWRIVTLN

-402 FGGFQ
+402 FGGYQ
-407 VVGGDIAAGDLI
+407 VVGGSIAAGDLI

-464 GSDNSRIVQSLP
+464 GRSIVGE
-476 STRDHQRSSQPSPVV
+476 STTLSHMNRRSS
-491 SRTAGQVEF
+491 GQVEF
-500 RDVSFRYDGDHALSG
+500 RDVSFRYDGEPALTG
-515 INLIARP
+515 ITFTAKP
-522 GEKVALIG
+522 GEKVALLG

-552 EVLVNGV
+552 EVLVNGM
-559 NVRNWD
+559 NVKQWD
-565 LQDLRSRVSIVL
+565 LHDLRSRVSIVL

-587 RDNICFGRP
+587 RDNIGYGKP
-596 GATDAELRAA
+596 HATEEEIRQA

-611 ADDFIMKLKDGY
+611 AHEFIMNLKDGY

-636 GQKQRISIARALLMR
+636 GQKQRISIARALLMQ

-671 IQKALQS
+671 IQKALHT
-678 LMKDSTTFLIAQ
+678 LMKDSTTILIAQ
-690 RISSVKDADCI
+690 RISSVQDADCI
-701 YVIDEGQIVASGTHD
+701 YVLEEGRIVASGTHD
-716 DLMAHS
+716 QLMAHS
-722 SHYQSIYYSQQRK
+722 PLYQSIYDSQQRK

>member
-1 MNPVHN
+1 M
-7 DRLMGQL
+7 
-14 SELVKLKRYKVHE
+14 
-27 KLVNH
+27 
-32 PELYPGQPPLLFQLE
+32 
-47 REDGQSQKKL
+47 
-57 AEQLQRSPAT
+57 
-67 VTVMLKRM
+67 
-75 ETSGYVRREA
+75 
-85 DPKDLRSLRVYLTD
+85 
-99 QGRSA
+99 
-104 LQELRI
+104 
-110 VIQELEQQAQKDFTP
+110 
-125 EESEIMSALAQRML
+125 
-139 QNLRDFLLWTL
+139 WTL

-155 PYKSAAIIAPLLMV
+155 PYKSAAILAPLLMV
-169 LEVTM
+169 LEVAM

-187 DGVLSG
+187 DGVLAG
-193 NLSHIV
+193 DLPHIV
-199 TTGLIMLLVA
+199 RTGLFMLLFA

-215 GAGCTLYSSKA
+215 GAGCTLFSSKA
-226 AVGYGTDLRQELFD
+226 SVGYGTDLRQELFD

-285 LIIGSIIMAFTISVK
+285 LIIGSIIMAFTISIK
-300 LALILIAT
+300 LALILMMT
-308 VPVLFIILFI
+308 VPVLFVILYI
-318 LIKASYPLFASVQSK
+318 LISASYPLFASVQNK

-356 ARLEKKRFK
+356 AGTEKKRFN
-365 QSNEDYTS
+365 QSNEDYTG
-373 TALKAWRIVTLN
+373 TAVKAWRIVTLN

-441 FSRAKVSAARI
+441 YSRAKVSAARI
-452 NEVLHTQPDIQS
+452 NEVLHTEPDIKSGHEAQS
-464 GSDNSRIVQSLP
+464 ENALPNQATQVRSNPASRANRRP
-476 STRDHQRSSQPSPVV
+476 
-491 SRTAGQVEF
+491 GEVEF
-500 RDVSFRYDGDHALSG
+500 RDVSFRYDGENALTG
-515 INLIARP
+515 VNLTARA
-522 GEKVALIG
+522 GEKVALLG

-539 VQLIPRLYDASQG
+539 VQLIPRLYDASLG
-552 EVLVNGV
+552 EVLVGGV

-565 LQDLRSRVSIVL
+565 LQLLRSRVSIVL

-587 RDNICFGRP
+587 RDNIGFGRP
-596 GATDAELRAA
+596 DATDAEIRAA
-606 AQAAA
+606 ARAAA
-611 ADDFIMKLKDGY
+611 ADEFIMNLKDGY
-623 DTELGQRGVNLSG
+623 NTELGQRGVNLSG

-651 PEVLILD
+651 PDVLILD

-671 IQKALQS
+671 IQRALHS

-701 YVIDEGQIVASGTHD
+701 YVLDEGRIVASGTHD
-716 DLMAHS
+716 ELMANS
-722 SHYQSIYYSQQRK
+722 THYQSIYDSQQRK

>member
-1 MNPVHN
+1 M
-7 DRLMGQL
+7 
-14 SELVKLKRYKVHE
+14 
-27 KLVNH
+27 
-32 PELYPGQPPLLFQLE
+32 
-47 REDGQSQKKL
+47 
-57 AEQLQRSPAT
+57 
-67 VTVMLKRM
+67 
-75 ETSGYVRREA
+75 
-85 DPKDLRSLRVYLTD
+85 
-99 QGRSA
+99 
-104 LQELRI
+104 
-110 VIQELEQQAQKDFTP
+110 
-125 EESEIMSALAQRML
+125 
-139 QNLRDFLLWTL
+139 WTL

-155 PYKSAAIIAPLLMV
+155 PYKSAAIVAPLLMV

-187 DGVLSG
+187 DGVLAG
-193 NLSHIV
+193 NLPHIV

-318 LIKASYPLFASVQSK
+318 LIKASYPLFASVQNK

-365 QSNEDYTS
+365 QSNEDYTT
-373 TALKAWRIVTLN
+373 TAVKAWRIVTLN

-464 GSDNSRIVQSLP
+464 GTDNSGNVQSSP
-476 STRDHQRSSQPSPVV
+476 STRDQSRNQTSSLS
-491 SRTAGQVEF
+491 SHTGGQVEF
-500 RDVSFRYDGDHALSG
+500 RDVSFRYDGDHALTG
-515 INLIARP
+515 INLKARP

-559 NVRNWD
+559 NVRHWA
-565 LQDLRSRVSIVL
+565 LQALRSRVSIVL

-596 GATDAELRAA
+596 GATDDELRNA

-701 YVIDEGQIVASGTHD
+701 YVIDEGQIVARGTHD

-722 SHYQSIYYSQQRK
+722 SHYQAIYYSQQRK

>member
-1 MNPVHN
+1 
-7 DRLMGQL
+7 
-14 SELVKLKRYKVHE
+14 
-27 KLVNH
+27 
-32 PELYPGQPPLLFQLE
+32 
-47 REDGQSQKKL
+47 
-57 AEQLQRSPAT
+57 
-67 VTVMLKRM
+67 
-75 ETSGYVRREA
+75 
-85 DPKDLRSLRVYLTD
+85 
-99 QGRSA
+99 
-104 LQELRI
+104 
-110 VIQELEQQAQKDFTP
+110 
-125 EESEIMSALAQRML
+125 
-139 QNLRDFLLWTL
+139 
-150 KRFLT
+150 
-155 PYKSAAIIAPLLMV
+155 
-169 LEVTM
+169 M

-187 DGVLSG
+187 DGVLAG
-193 NLSHIV
+193 NLPHIV

-300 LALILIAT
+300 LALILILT

-365 QSNEDYTS
+365 QSNEDYTT
-373 TALKAWRIVTLN
+373 TAVKAWRIVTLN

-464 GSDNSRIVQSLP
+464 GTENSRNVQSSP
-476 STRDHQRSSQPSPVV
+476 STRDRNSYQPSPLP
-491 SRTAGQVEF
+491 SHTGGQVEF
-500 RDVSFRYDGDHALSG
+500 KDVSFRYDGDHALTG
-515 INLIARP
+515 INLRARP

-559 NVRNWD
+559 NVRHWD

-596 GATDAELRAA
+596 DATDAELRAA

-611 ADDFIMKLKDGY
+611 ADDFIMRLKDGY

-671 IQKALQS
+671 IQKALQT

-701 YVIDEGQIVASGTHD
+701 YVIDEGQIVARGTHD

-722 SHYQSIYYSQQRK
+722 SHYQAIYYSQQRK

>member
-1 MNPVHN
+1 
-7 DRLMGQL
+7 
-14 SELVKLKRYKVHE
+14 
-27 KLVNH
+27 
-32 PELYPGQPPLLFQLE
+32 
-47 REDGQSQKKL
+47 
-57 AEQLQRSPAT
+57 
-67 VTVMLKRM
+67 
-75 ETSGYVRREA
+75 
-85 DPKDLRSLRVYLTD
+85 
-99 QGRSA
+99 
-104 LQELRI
+104 
-110 VIQELEQQAQKDFTP
+110 
-125 EESEIMSALAQRML
+125 
-139 QNLRDFLLWTL
+139 
-150 KRFLT
+150 
-155 PYKSAAIIAPLLMV
+155 
-169 LEVTM
+169 M

-187 DGVLSG
+187 DGVLAG

-199 TTGLIMLLVA
+199 STGLIMLLVA

-373 TALKAWRIVTLN
+373 TAVKAWRIVTLN

-402 FGGFQ
+402 YGGFQ

-464 GSDNSRIVQSLP
+464 GTDNSGKVQSLP
-476 STRDHQRSSQPSPVV
+476 SIRDQNSYQSSPVV

-500 RDVSFRYDGDHALSG
+500 RDVSFRYDGDHALTG
-515 INLIARP
+515 ISLMARP

-559 NVRNWD
+559 NVRHWD

-587 RDNICFGRP
+587 GDNICFGRP

-611 ADDFIMKLKDGY
+611 ADDFIMKLKDRY

-671 IQKALQS
+671 IQKALQT

-701 YVIDEGQIVASGTHD
+701 YVIDEGQIVARGTHD

-722 SHYQSIYYSQQRK
+722 SHYQAIYYSQQRK

>member
-1 MNPVHN
+1 
-7 DRLMGQL
+7 
-14 SELVKLKRYKVHE
+14 
-27 KLVNH
+27 
-32 PELYPGQPPLLFQLE
+32 
-47 REDGQSQKKL
+47 
-57 AEQLQRSPAT
+57 
-67 VTVMLKRM
+67 
-75 ETSGYVRREA
+75 
-85 DPKDLRSLRVYLTD
+85 
-99 QGRSA
+99 
-104 LQELRI
+104 
-110 VIQELEQQAQKDFTP
+110 
-125 EESEIMSALAQRML
+125 
-139 QNLRDFLLWTL
+139 
-150 KRFLT
+150 
-155 PYKSAAIIAPLLMV
+155 
-169 LEVTM
+169 M

-187 DGVLSG
+187 DGVLAG
-193 NLSHIV
+193 NLSHIM
-199 TTGLIMLLVA
+199 TTGLFMLLFA

-215 GAGCTLYSSKA
+215 GAGCTLFSSKA

-240 HIQTFSF
+240 HIQKFSF

-300 LALILIAT
+300 LALILILS
-308 VPVLFIILFI
+308 VPILFIILYI
-318 LIKASYPLFASVQSK
+318 LISASYPLFASVQNK
-333 LDQVNAVLQE
+333 LDKVNAVLQE

-356 ARLEKKRFK
+356 AHQEKKRF
-365 QSNEDYTS
+365 QQANEDYTH
-373 TALKAWRIVTLN
+373 TAVKAWRIVSLN

-441 FSRAKVSAARI
+441 FSRAKVSATRI
-452 NEVLHTQPDIQS
+452 NEVLNTQPDIQS
-464 GSDNSRIVQSLP
+464 GDDMSRKG
-476 STRDHQRSSQPSPVV
+476 
-491 SRTAGQVEF
+491 AGQVEF
-500 RDVSFRYDGDHALSG
+500 RDVYFRYDGEHTLSG
-515 INLIARP
+515 ITLTARP
-522 GEKVALIG
+522 GEKVALLG

-596 GATDAELRAA
+596 DATEAELRAA

-611 ADDFIMKLKDGY
+611 ADDFIMNLKDGY

-636 GQKQRISIARALLMR
+636 GQKQRISIARALLMQ

-671 IQKALQS
+671 IQKALHS
-678 LMKDSTTFLIAQ
+678 LMKNSTTFLIAQ

-701 YVIDEGQIVASGTHD
+701 YVLDEGEIVASGTHEH
-716 DLMAHS
+716 LMAHS

>member
-1 MNPVHN
+1 MW
-7 DRLMGQL
+7 
-14 SELVKLKRYKVHE
+14 S
-27 KLVNH
+27 
-32 PELYPGQPPLLFQLE
+32 
-47 REDGQSQKKL
+47 
-57 AEQLQRSPAT
+57 
-67 VTVMLKRM
+67 
-75 ETSGYVRREA
+75 
-85 DPKDLRSLRVYLTD
+85 
-99 QGRSA
+99 
-104 LQELRI
+104 
-110 VIQELEQQAQKDFTP
+110 
-125 EESEIMSALAQRML
+125 
-139 QNLRDFLLWTL
+139 L

-155 PYKSAAIIAPLLMV
+155 PYKSAAILAPLLMV

-187 DGVLSG
+187 DGVLAG
-193 NLSHIV
+193 DLSHIIR
-199 TTGLIMLLVA
+199 TGLFMLLFA

-215 GAGCTLYSSKA
+215 GAGCTLFSSKA

-253 QEGSLITRL
+253 REGSLITRL

-285 LIIGSIIMAFTISVK
+285 LIIGSVIMAFTISVK
-300 LALILIAT
+300 LALILILT
-308 VPVLFIILFI
+308 MPVLFILLYV
-318 LIKASYPLFASVQSK
+318 LIRASYPLFASVQDK
-333 LDQVNAVLQE
+333 LDKVNAVLQE

-356 ARLEKKRFK
+356 ANLERSRFK
-365 QSNEDYTS
+365 QSNQDYTE
-373 TALKAWRIVTLN
+373 TAVKAWRIVTLN

-402 FGGFQ
+402 FGGYQ
-407 VVGGDIAAGDLI
+407 VVGGSIAAGDLI

-464 GSDNSRIVQSLP
+464 GSAIVREGTTL
-476 STRDHQRSSQPSPVV
+476 RDINRSSS
-491 SRTAGQVEF
+491 GQVEF
-500 RDVSFRYDGDHALSG
+500 RDVSFGYDGEPALTG
-515 INLIARP
+515 ITFTAKP
-522 GEKVALIG
+522 GEKVALLG

-552 EVLVNGV
+552 EVLVNGM
-559 NVRNWD
+559 NVKQWD
-565 LQDLRSRVSIVL
+565 LHDLRSRVSIVL

-587 RDNICFGRP
+587 RDNIGYGKP
-596 GATDAELRAA
+596 NATEEEIRQA

-611 ADDFIMKLKDGY
+611 AHEFIMNLKDGY

-636 GQKQRISIARALLMR
+636 GQKQRISIARALLMQ

-671 IQKALQS
+671 IQKSLHT
-678 LMKDSTTFLIAQ
+678 LMKDSTTILIAQ
-690 RISSVKDADCI
+690 RISSVQDADCI
-701 YVIDEGQIVASGTHD
+701 YVLEEGRIVASGTHD
-716 DLMAHS
+716 QLMAHS
-722 SHYQSIYYSQQRK
+722 PLYQSIYDSQQRK
-735 EDVQFG
+735 EDVHYG

>member
-1 MNPVHN
+1 MW
-7 DRLMGQL
+7 
-14 SELVKLKRYKVHE
+14 S
-27 KLVNH
+27 
-32 PELYPGQPPLLFQLE
+32 
-47 REDGQSQKKL
+47 
-57 AEQLQRSPAT
+57 
-67 VTVMLKRM
+67 
-75 ETSGYVRREA
+75 
-85 DPKDLRSLRVYLTD
+85 
-99 QGRSA
+99 
-104 LQELRI
+104 
-110 VIQELEQQAQKDFTP
+110 
-125 EESEIMSALAQRML
+125 
-139 QNLRDFLLWTL
+139 L

-155 PYKSAAIIAPLLMV
+155 PYKSAAILAPLLMV
-169 LEVTM
+169 LEVAM

-187 DGVLSG
+187 DGVLAG
-193 NLSHIV
+193 DLSHIIR
-199 TTGLIMLLVA
+199 TGLFMLLFA

-215 GAGCTLYSSKA
+215 GAGCTLFSSKA

-253 QEGSLITRL
+253 REGSLITRL

-285 LIIGSIIMAFTISVK
+285 LIIGSVIMAFTISVK
-300 LALILIAT
+300 LALILILT
-308 VPVLFIILFI
+308 MPVLFILLYV
-318 LIKASYPLFASVQSK
+318 LIRASYPLFASVQDK
-333 LDQVNAVLQE
+333 LDKVNAVLQE

-356 ARLEKKRFK
+356 ANLERSRFK
-365 QSNEDYTS
+365 QSNQDYTE
-373 TALKAWRIVTLN
+373 TAVKAWRIVTLN

-402 FGGFQ
+402 FGGYQ
-407 VVGGDIAAGDLI
+407 VVGGSIAAGDLI

-464 GSDNSRIVQSLP
+464 GRSIVGEGTTLSDMNR
-476 STRDHQRSSQPSPVV
+476 RSS
-491 SRTAGQVEF
+491 GQVEF
-500 RDVSFRYDGDHALSG
+500 RDVSFRYDGEPALNG
-515 INLIARP
+515 ITLIAKP
-522 GEKVALIG
+522 GEKVALLG

-552 EVLVNGV
+552 EVLVNGM
-559 NVRNWD
+559 NVKQWD
-565 LQDLRSRVSIVL
+565 LHDLRSRVSIVL

-587 RDNICFGRP
+587 RDNIGYGKP
-596 GATDAELRAA
+596 SATEEEIQRA

-611 ADDFIMKLKDGY
+611 AHEFIMNLKDGY

-636 GQKQRISIARALLMR
+636 GQKQRISIARALLMQ

-671 IQKALQS
+671 IQKALHT
-678 LMKDSTTFLIAQ
+678 LMKDSTTILIAQ
-690 RISSVKDADCI
+690 RISSVQDADCI
-701 YVIDEGQIVASGTHD
+701 YVLEEGRIVASGTHD
-716 DLMAHS
+716 QLMAHS
-722 SHYQSIYYSQQRK
+722 PLYQSIYDSQQRK

>member
-1 MNPVHN
+1 M
-7 DRLMGQL
+7 
-14 SELVKLKRYKVHE
+14 
-27 KLVNH
+27 
-32 PELYPGQPPLLFQLE
+32 
-47 REDGQSQKKL
+47 
-57 AEQLQRSPAT
+57 
-67 VTVMLKRM
+67 
-75 ETSGYVRREA
+75 
-85 DPKDLRSLRVYLTD
+85 
-99 QGRSA
+99 
-104 LQELRI
+104 
-110 VIQELEQQAQKDFTP
+110 
-125 EESEIMSALAQRML
+125 
-139 QNLRDFLLWTL
+139 WTL

-155 PYKSAAIIAPLLMV
+155 PYKSAAILAPLLMV
-169 LEVTM
+169 LEVAM

-187 DGVLSG
+187 DGVLAG

-199 TTGLIMLLVA
+199 TTGLFMLLVA
-209 LIGWVG
+209 LIGWIG
-215 GAGCTLYSSKA
+215 GAGCTLYSSRA

-318 LIKASYPLFASVQSK
+318 LIKASYPLFASVQDK
-333 LDQVNAVLQE
+333 LDKVNGVLQE

-356 ARLEKKRFK
+356 ARLERKRFK
-365 QSNEDYTS
+365 QSNEDYTT
-373 TALKAWRIVTLN
+373 TAVKAWRIVTLN
-385 APVLSLM
+385 APVLGLM

-464 GSDNSRIVQSLP
+464 GTDVSDTMRP
-476 STRDHQRSSQPSPVV
+476 TRDAGHQQPSPL
-491 SRTAGQVEF
+491 SSGSAGQVEF
-500 RDVSFRYDGDHALSG
+500 RDVSFRYDGEHTLTG
-515 INLIARP
+515 INLMARP
-522 GEKVALIG
+522 GEKVALLG

-559 NVRNWD
+559 NVRHWD

-596 GATDAELRAA
+596 HATDAEMRVA

-611 ADDFIMKLKDGY
+611 ADDFIMKLTDGY

-636 GQKQRISIARALLMR
+636 GQKQRISIARALLMQ

-671 IQKALQS
+671 IQRALQS

-701 YVIDEGQIVASGTHD
+701 YVLDEGQIVAQGTHD
-716 DLMAHS
+716 HLMAHS

-735 EDVQFG
+735 EDAQFG

>member
-1 MNPVHN
+1 M
-7 DRLMGQL
+7 
-14 SELVKLKRYKVHE
+14 
-27 KLVNH
+27 
-32 PELYPGQPPLLFQLE
+32 
-47 REDGQSQKKL
+47 
-57 AEQLQRSPAT
+57 
-67 VTVMLKRM
+67 
-75 ETSGYVRREA
+75 
-85 DPKDLRSLRVYLTD
+85 
-99 QGRSA
+99 
-104 LQELRI
+104 
-110 VIQELEQQAQKDFTP
+110 
-125 EESEIMSALAQRML
+125 
-139 QNLRDFLLWTL
+139 WTL

-155 PYKSAAIIAPLLMV
+155 PYKSAAIVAPLLMV

-187 DGVLSG
+187 DGVLAG
-193 NLSHIV
+193 NLPHII

-365 QSNEDYTS
+365 QSNEDYTT
-373 TALKAWRIVTLN
+373 TAVKAWRIVTLN

-402 FGGFQ
+402 FGVFQ

-464 GSDNSRIVQSLP
+464 GTDNSGNVQSSP
-476 STRDHQRSSQPSPVV
+476 STRDQSRNQTSSLS
-491 SRTAGQVEF
+491 SHTGGQVEF
-500 RDVSFRYDGDHALSG
+500 RDVSFRYDGDHALTD
-515 INLIARP
+515 INLKARP

-559 NVRNWD
+559 NVRHWD
-565 LQDLRSRVSIVL
+565 LQTLRSRVSIVL

-701 YVIDEGQIVASGTHD
+701 YVIDEGQIVARGTHD

-722 SHYQSIYYSQQRK
+722 SHYQAIYYSQQRK

>member
-1 MNPVHN
+1 
-7 DRLMGQL
+7 
-14 SELVKLKRYKVHE
+14 
-27 KLVNH
+27 
-32 PELYPGQPPLLFQLE
+32 
-47 REDGQSQKKL
+47 
-57 AEQLQRSPAT
+57 
-67 VTVMLKRM
+67 
-75 ETSGYVRREA
+75 
-85 DPKDLRSLRVYLTD
+85 
-99 QGRSA
+99 
-104 LQELRI
+104 
-110 VIQELEQQAQKDFTP
+110 
-125 EESEIMSALAQRML
+125 
-139 QNLRDFLLWTL
+139 
-150 KRFLT
+150 
-155 PYKSAAIIAPLLMV
+155 
-169 LEVTM
+169 M

-187 DGVLSG
+187 DGVLAG
-193 NLSHIV
+193 DLSHIIR
-199 TTGLIMLLVA
+199 TGLFMLLFA

-215 GAGCTLYSSKA
+215 GAGCTLFSSKA

-253 QEGSLITRL
+253 REGSLITRL

-285 LIIGSIIMAFTISVK
+285 LIIGSVIMAFTISVK
-300 LALILIAT
+300 LAFILILT
-308 VPVLFIILFI
+308 MPVLFILLYV
-318 LIKASYPLFASVQSK
+318 LIRASYPLFASVQDK
-333 LDQVNAVLQE
+333 LDKVNAVLQE

-356 ARLEKKRFK
+356 ANLERSRFK
-365 QSNEDYTS
+365 QSNQDYTE
-373 TALKAWRIVTLN
+373 TAVKAWRIVTLN

-402 FGGFQ
+402 FGGYQ
-407 VVGGDIAAGDLI
+407 VVGGSIAAGDLI

-464 GSDNSRIVQSLP
+464 GRSIVGE
-476 STRDHQRSSQPSPVV
+476 STTLSHMNRRSS
-491 SRTAGQVEF
+491 GQVEF
-500 RDVSFRYDGDHALSG
+500 RDVSFRYDGEPALTG
-515 INLIARP
+515 ITFTAKP
-522 GEKVALIG
+522 GEKVALLG

-552 EVLVNGV
+552 EVLVNGM
-559 NVRNWD
+559 NVKQWD
-565 LQDLRSRVSIVL
+565 LHDLRSRVSIVL

-587 RDNICFGRP
+587 RDNIGYGKP
-596 GATDAELRAA
+596 HATEEEIRQA

-611 ADDFIMKLKDGY
+611 AHEFIMNLKDGY

-636 GQKQRISIARALLMR
+636 GQKQRISIARALLMQ

-671 IQKALQS
+671 IQKALHT
-678 LMKDSTTFLIAQ
+678 LMKDSTTILIAQ
-690 RISSVKDADCI
+690 RISSVQDADCI
-701 YVIDEGQIVASGTHD
+701 YVLEEGRIVASGTHD
-716 DLMAHS
+716 QLMAHS
-722 SHYQSIYYSQQRK
+722 PLYQSIYDSQQRK

>member
-1 MNPVHN
+1 M
-7 DRLMGQL
+7 
-14 SELVKLKRYKVHE
+14 
-27 KLVNH
+27 
-32 PELYPGQPPLLFQLE
+32 
-47 REDGQSQKKL
+47 
-57 AEQLQRSPAT
+57 
-67 VTVMLKRM
+67 
-75 ETSGYVRREA
+75 
-85 DPKDLRSLRVYLTD
+85 
-99 QGRSA
+99 
-104 LQELRI
+104 
-110 VIQELEQQAQKDFTP
+110 
-125 EESEIMSALAQRML
+125 
-139 QNLRDFLLWTL
+139 WTL

-155 PYKSAAIIAPLLMV
+155 PYKSAAIVAPLLMV

-187 DGVLSG
+187 DGVLAG

-199 TTGLIMLLVA
+199 STGLIMLLVA

-373 TALKAWRIVTLN
+373 TAVKAWRIVTLN

-402 FGGFQ
+402 YGGFQ

-464 GSDNSRIVQSLP
+464 GTDNSGKVQSLP
-476 STRDHQRSSQPSPVV
+476 SIRDQNSYQSSPVV

-500 RDVSFRYDGDHALSG
+500 RDVSFRYDGDHALTG
-515 INLIARP
+515 ISLMARP

-559 NVRNWD
+559 NVRHWD

-587 RDNICFGRP
+587 GDNICFGRP

-611 ADDFIMKLKDGY
+611 ADDFIMKLKDRY

-671 IQKALQS
+671 IQKALQT

-701 YVIDEGQIVASGTHD
+701 YVIDEGQIVARGTHD

-722 SHYQSIYYSQQRK
+722 SHYQAIYYSQQRK

>member
-1 MNPVHN
+1 M
-7 DRLMGQL
+7 
-14 SELVKLKRYKVHE
+14 
-27 KLVNH
+27 
-32 PELYPGQPPLLFQLE
+32 
-47 REDGQSQKKL
+47 
-57 AEQLQRSPAT
+57 
-67 VTVMLKRM
+67 
-75 ETSGYVRREA
+75 
-85 DPKDLRSLRVYLTD
+85 
-99 QGRSA
+99 
-104 LQELRI
+104 
-110 VIQELEQQAQKDFTP
+110 
-125 EESEIMSALAQRML
+125 
-139 QNLRDFLLWTL
+139 WTL

-155 PYKSAAIIAPLLMV
+155 PYKSAAILAPLLMV
-169 LEVTM
+169 LEVAM

-187 DGVLSG
+187 DGVLAG

-373 TALKAWRIVTLN
+373 TAVKAWRIVTLN

-441 FSRAKVSAARI
+441 FSRAKVSAERI
-452 NEVLHTQPDIQS
+452 NEVLHTEPDIQS
-464 GSDNSRIVQSLP
+464 GTDNSGNAQS
-476 STRDHQRSSQPSPVV
+476 HQSNRNQSSSQPTPLP
-491 SRTAGQVEF
+491 SRVAGQVEF
-500 RDVSFRYDGDHALSG
+500 RDVSFRYDGDHTLTG
-515 INLIARP
+515 INLMARP

-559 NVRNWD
+559 NVRHWD

-587 RDNICFGRP
+587 RDNICFGQP

-701 YVIDEGQIVASGTHD
+701 YVIDEGQIVARGTHD

-722 SHYQSIYYSQQRK
+722 SHYQAIYYSQQRK

>member
-1 MNPVHN
+1 
-7 DRLMGQL
+7 
-14 SELVKLKRYKVHE
+14 
-27 KLVNH
+27 
-32 PELYPGQPPLLFQLE
+32 
-47 REDGQSQKKL
+47 
-57 AEQLQRSPAT
+57 
-67 VTVMLKRM
+67 
-75 ETSGYVRREA
+75 
-85 DPKDLRSLRVYLTD
+85 
-99 QGRSA
+99 
-104 LQELRI
+104 
-110 VIQELEQQAQKDFTP
+110 
-125 EESEIMSALAQRML
+125 
-139 QNLRDFLLWTL
+139 
-150 KRFLT
+150 
-155 PYKSAAIIAPLLMV
+155 
-169 LEVTM
+169 M

-187 DGVLSG
+187 DGVLAG
-193 NLSHIV
+193 NLSHIL

-300 LALILIAT
+300 LALILILT

-365 QSNEDYTS
+365 QSNEDYTT
-373 TALKAWRIVTLN
+373 TAVKAWRIVTLN

-464 GSDNSRIVQSLP
+464 GSDNFRNIQSPP
-476 STRDHQRSSQPSPVV
+476 STRDHQRSYQPSPVV

-565 LQDLRSRVSIVL
+565 LQELRSRVSIVL

-701 YVIDEGQIVASGTHD
+701 YVIDEGQIVARGTHD

-722 SHYQSIYYSQQRK
+722 SHYQAIYYSQQRK

>member
-1 MNPVHN
+1 M
-7 DRLMGQL
+7 
-14 SELVKLKRYKVHE
+14 
-27 KLVNH
+27 
-32 PELYPGQPPLLFQLE
+32 
-47 REDGQSQKKL
+47 
-57 AEQLQRSPAT
+57 
-67 VTVMLKRM
+67 
-75 ETSGYVRREA
+75 
-85 DPKDLRSLRVYLTD
+85 
-99 QGRSA
+99 
-104 LQELRI
+104 
-110 VIQELEQQAQKDFTP
+110 
-125 EESEIMSALAQRML
+125 
-139 QNLRDFLLWTL
+139 WTL

-155 PYKSAAIIAPLLMV
+155 PYKSAAIVAPLLMV

-187 DGVLSG
+187 DGVLAG

-373 TALKAWRIVTLN
+373 TAVKAWRIVTLN

-441 FSRAKVSAARI
+441 FSRAKVSAARL

-464 GSDNSRIVQSLP
+464 GTDNSGKVQSLSSIRDQNSYQSSPLP
-476 STRDHQRSSQPSPVV
+476 SHTG
-491 SRTAGQVEF
+491 GQVEF
-500 RDVSFRYDGDHALSG
+500 RDVSFRYDGEHALTG

-559 NVRNWD
+559 NVRHWD

-596 GATDAELRAA
+596 NATDAELRAA

-701 YVIDEGQIVASGTHD
+701 YVIDEGQIVARGTHD

>member
-1 MNPVHN
+1 M
-7 DRLMGQL
+7 
-14 SELVKLKRYKVHE
+14 
-27 KLVNH
+27 
-32 PELYPGQPPLLFQLE
+32 
-47 REDGQSQKKL
+47 
-57 AEQLQRSPAT
+57 
-67 VTVMLKRM
+67 
-75 ETSGYVRREA
+75 
-85 DPKDLRSLRVYLTD
+85 
-99 QGRSA
+99 
-104 LQELRI
+104 
-110 VIQELEQQAQKDFTP
+110 
-125 EESEIMSALAQRML
+125 
-139 QNLRDFLLWTL
+139 WTL

-187 DGVLSG
+187 DGVLAG
-193 NLSHIV
+193 NLPHIV

-300 LALILIAT
+300 LALILILT

-365 QSNEDYTS
+365 QSNEDYTT
-373 TALKAWRIVTLN
+373 TAVKAWRIVTLN

-452 NEVLHTQPDIQS
+452 NEVLHTQPDIQTGTGNS
-464 GSDNSRIVQSLP
+464 GNVQSP
-476 STRDHQRSSQPSPVV
+476 PTTRDQSQYQTSSLS
-491 SRTAGQVEF
+491 SRTDGQVEF
-500 RDVSFRYDGDHALSG
+500 RDVSFRYDGDHVLTG

-539 VQLIPRLYDASQG
+539 VQLISRLYDASQG

-671 IQKALQS
+671 IQKALQT

-701 YVIDEGQIVASGTHD
+701 YVIDEGQIVARGTHD

-722 SHYQSIYYSQQRK
+722 SHYQAIYYSQQRK